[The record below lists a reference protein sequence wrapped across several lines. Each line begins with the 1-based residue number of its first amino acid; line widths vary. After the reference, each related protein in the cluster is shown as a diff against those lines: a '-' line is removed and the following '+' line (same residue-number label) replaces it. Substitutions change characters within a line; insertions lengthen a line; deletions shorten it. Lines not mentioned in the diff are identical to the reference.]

1 MSEILCVGYLSLLSV
16 LDIRTGKLPVW
27 VLVFGAVASGI
38 YQIVWGKQPIRMI
51 LSGAAVGLLFLL
63 VSRVTREG
71 LGYGDSILM
80 GILGIYLGVQKLLS
94 VLSVAFFLSAILAVM
109 VLVLRKFRRKS
120 AFPFV
125 PFLCIGYISM
135 LAMGGG

>member
-1 MSEILCVGYLSLLSV
+1 MSEILCIGYLSLLSV

-27 VLVFGAVASGI
+27 ILIFGAVASGA
-38 YQIVWGKQPIRMI
+38 YQIIWGKQPMWMI
-51 LSGAAVGLLFLL
+51 LSGAAVGALFLL

-80 GILGIYLGVQKLLS
+80 GILGIYLGVEKLLS
-94 VLSVAFFLSAILAVM
+94 VLSVAFLLSAILAVI
-109 VLVLRKFRRKS
+109 VLAFRKFRRKS

-125 PFLCIGYISM
+125 PFLCMGYIST
-135 LAMGGG
+135 LVIGVR